1 MSREEQ
7 SELHLDVVD
16 AMALAHEGLIDHDI
30 DTLVPATP
38 EAFCAAEARLFP
50 ADPSPANQYI
60 NDPFLRGE

>member
-1 MSREEQ
+1 MSPEEQ

-16 AMALAHEGLIDHDI
+16 AMDLAHEGLFVHDI
-30 DTLVPATP
+30 DPLVPETP
-38 EAFCAAEARLFP
+38 EDFFDAEELLFP